1 MTYSLSTVVV
11 VGPAEQSWTPLC
23 ITDSDLFF
31 VVLGSQLVFSTV
43 AFLAPSMDGV
53 SLDGKVRKMGFC
65 QSISGAGDQK
75 SAYIYAIY
83 IFLNTEFAL
92 LSRESSAGENESGWM
107 TTRRRHIQVPNKVY
121 FHNR

>member
-1 MTYSLSTVVV
+1 
-11 VGPAEQSWTPLC
+11 
-23 ITDSDLFF
+23 
-31 VVLGSQLVFSTV
+31 
-43 AFLAPSMDGV
+43 MDGV